1 MGKQSHSNRTKSTPA
16 SQDVVDIMHVIPEAE
31 GGIDHVYNCA
41 FVPKVL
47 LAEFDKLPPWHRR
60 EVVAEFLGDR
70 TVALATAACVAATSQ
85 LSSSMP
91 MQRTK
96 SVLKRLLWQERR
108 KRRNGIKKR
117 GRGRPRW
124 LQRVSRRLLSV

>member
-1 MGKQSHSNRTKSTPA
+1 MGKQSHRNRTKSTPA

-70 TVALATAACVAATSQ
+70 TVAIATAACVAAKQ
-85 LSSSMP
+85 LHANA
-91 MQRTK
+91 TDK
-96 SVLKRLLWQERR
+96 ERAEAAIVAGE
-108 KRRNGIKKR
+108 KEKAK
-117 GRGRPRW
+117 W
-124 LQRVSRRLLSV
+124 D